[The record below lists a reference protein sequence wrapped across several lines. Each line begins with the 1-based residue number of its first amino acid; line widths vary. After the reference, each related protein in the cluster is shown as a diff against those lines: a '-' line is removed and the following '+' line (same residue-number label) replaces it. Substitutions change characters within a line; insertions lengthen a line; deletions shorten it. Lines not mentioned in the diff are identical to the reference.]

1 MKATLKGFLKVWADP
16 WAQEGVKV
24 DWEKLL
30 PPRGF
35 QVLSRRWVG
44 ERTFSWSLTE
54 GVLAYLV

>member
-1 MKATLKGFLKVWADP
+1 MWADP